1 MGDQT
6 LALYLELRERPES
19 GVEKIAASLG
29 FSTEERECCLAELSA
44 LGLLDHH
51 GARDSRAAVE
61 PGIALLGLLRA
72 ERERL
77 QNRLIETGRFH
88 DTLDI
93 LAGPVLRAGATPK
106 REVGVEIVTD
116 LSRIRLE
123 RAGISES
130 VAHDR
135 QTMHTGAVGREES
148 EQTLEEDRRQLARG
162 VRVRAMYGRRA
173 ASVPDMARH
182 LRDRAELGVEI
193 RLSPVVP
200 MNMFLADED
209 FALLPIDL
217 HDLSA
222 GAIIAR
228 GSALVGSYLALYEFC
243 WHCATRYGEDSPAER
258 GGDGLSEQQVA
269 ALHMLA
275 AGVKD
280 EEVARNLGVSLRTAS
295 RLLSEI
301 MQELGAAS
309 RFEAGVKAAR
319 LGWLDARSSTSGGT
333 A

>member
-1 MGDQT
+1 M
-6 LALYLELRERPES
+6 
-19 GVEKIAASLG
+19 
-29 FSTEERECCLAELSA
+29 
-44 LGLLDHH
+44 
-51 GARDSRAAVE
+51 
-61 PGIALLGLLRA
+61 
-72 ERERL
+72 
-77 QNRLIETGRFH
+77 
-88 DTLDI
+88 
-93 LAGPVLRAGATPK
+93 RAGATPK

-116 LSRIRLE
+116 LSRVRLE
-123 RAGISES
+123 RAGISGS

-135 QTMHTGAVGREES
+135 QTMHTGAIGREES
-148 EQTLEEDRRQLARG
+148 EQTLDEDRRQLARG

-200 MNMFLADED
+200 MNMFLADEN

-222 GAIIAR
+222 GVIIAR

-319 LGWLDARSSTSGGT
+319 LGWLDARISTPEGT